1 MKKLLFVCLL
11 LTSQLGYS
19 AYLTEVK
26 VTGEKIIG
34 CGLNKDSVTSALI
47 GTMRYNRI
55 NVTEKDGDVYLYHQV
70 TALEIP
76 GGCAVNVSIEF
87 TMFENVF
94 VKNLKK
100 KIFSQVQLC
109 GSNYLLTGPK
119 YDMQVRVN
127 DTAKDLAQK
136 CLIQISKE

>member
-1 MKKLLFVCLL
+1 
-11 LTSQLGYS
+11 
-19 AYLTEVK
+19 
-26 VTGEKIIG
+26 
-34 CGLNKDSVTSALI
+34 
-47 GTMRYNRI
+47 MRYNRI

-87 TMFENVF
+87 MMFENIF

-109 GSNYLLTGPK
+109 GSNYVLTGPK
-119 YDMQVRVN
+119 FDMQVRVN
-127 DTAKDLAQK
+127 DIAKDLAQK